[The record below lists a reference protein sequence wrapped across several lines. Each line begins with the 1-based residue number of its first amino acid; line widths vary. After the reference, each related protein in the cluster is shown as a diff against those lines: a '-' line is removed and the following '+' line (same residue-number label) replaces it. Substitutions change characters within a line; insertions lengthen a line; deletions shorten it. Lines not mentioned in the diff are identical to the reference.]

1 MISELTSPRLRERE
15 RAAIAAIVALNV
27 TNTHSHIQT
36 NFPRARHLPDRVIK

>member
-15 RAAIAAIVALNV
+15 RAANV

-36 NFPRARHLPDRVIK
+36 NFLRARHLPDRVIK